1 MKKKLIHGI
10 LIETIGVF
18 EMTELDQLIAHRKTA
33 KASLRN
39 IDNKGTECILDAIAK
54 QKWIYFKNKPSI
66 VMDRD
71 TGIVWNHNDG
81 EMPFSQNRSF
91 YSKVELEHALE
102 MEELDGVTG
111 WEVPSVEECGMIAV
125 ENSFTTKA
133 LEYTGFTHFSVM
145 TKEGFALLRD
155 SSVSLTK
162 PREDGSGHLLIR
174 STALTTPDYVEK
186 VSPYNLQLNEKSKLQ
201 MTLDLFVQHELFP
214 EFNDG
219 EANEQFKLYFVRKP
233 ELMARLDRN
242 NEKMATVEAEYI
254 LAQEN
259 MMFSSTFDDR
269 RITAPFNFDE
279 IARSPLAYSRA
290 VQRLTDG
297 FLGKITFFEK
307 NNKKSVDD
315 FVALTQELRG
325 NFDPSPYLSPAEN
338 NLLSSRQLLFQ
349 KHFVLNMTE
358 IRAHLLS
365 IQKQGKMLED
375 RIESALFEENSLEV
389 LALVEEEKR
398 VSFKFLV
405 ENISNSVR
413 SGLQKIE
420 FYQAEEE
427 FIRSSLFMWKSWSE
441 NYILF
446 RKTANKKMRV
456 ACAEVV
462 VDENLVSQWL
472 DNWQKN
478 RYAIEKTLTPLV
490 EFTLKGKLL
499 RREKGEH
506 SIVEKIF
513 AWLTAYRDA
522 VDQFY
527 LATQVGIYVKT
538 KSSPSGSSHMD
549 VQRVREFYKVTAQ
562 FFEKYSDIIFQC
574 DGNEER
580 CFMLN
585 LTRDLF
591 FRPVDESYELVKQLQ
606 QSPQIAEFV
615 EELTQLKQHNMETY
629 LTTQVAYD
637 AECKKVDEKFDI
649 FLYKIQ
655 KELEDNNAPKF
666 DTKLV

>member
-1 MKKKLIHGI
+1 
-10 LIETIGVF
+10 
-18 EMTELDQLIAHRKTA
+18 MTELDQLIAHRKTA
-33 KASLRN
+33 KASLRQ
-39 IDNKGTECILDAIAK
+39 IDGKGTECILDAIAK

-102 MEELDGVTG
+102 MEELDGVSQ
-111 WEVPSVEECGMIAV
+111 WEVPTVDECGTIAV
-125 ENSFTTKA
+125 EDSFTTKA

-145 TKEGFALLRD
+145 TKEGLALLRD
-155 SSVSLTK
+155 SSVSLTR

-174 STALTTPDYVEK
+174 STALTYPDYAEK
-186 VSPYNLQLNEKSKLQ
+186 VSPYNLQLSEKSKLQ
-201 MTLDLFVQHELFP
+201 LTLDLFVEHDLFP
-214 EFNDG
+214 EFNDS

-242 NEKMATVEAEYI
+242 HEKLATVEAEYL

-290 VQRLTDG
+290 VQQLTDG
-297 FLGKITFFEK
+297 FIEKLTFFEK
-307 NNKKSVDD
+307 NNQKSVED

-325 NFDPSPYLSPAEN
+325 SFEHSTYLSPAEN
-338 NLLSSRQLLFQ
+338 NLLASRQLFFQ
-349 KHFVLNMTE
+349 KNFLLNMKE
-358 IRAHLLS
+358 IRSHLLS
-365 IQKQGKMLED
+365 IKKQGKMLED
-375 RIESALFEENSLEV
+375 RIEAALFEDTSLEI
-389 LALVEEEKR
+389 LALIEEEKR

-413 SGLQKIE
+413 GGLQKIE
-420 FYQAEEE
+420 FYQTEPE
-427 FIRSSLFMWKSWSE
+427 FIQSALFMWKSWSE
-441 NYILF
+441 DYILF
-446 RKTANKKMRV
+446 RKTANKKMSA
-456 ACAEVV
+456 ACTEAAVEQ
-462 VDENLVSQWL
+462 ELINQWL
-472 DNWQKN
+472 DQWQKN
-478 RYAIEKTLTPLV
+478 RYAIEKTLIPLI

-527 LATQVGIYVKT
+527 QVTQVGIYVKN
-538 KSSPSGSSHMD
+538 KSTSSGRSHMN
-549 VQRVREFYKVTAQ
+549 VQRVRAFYKVTAQ
-562 FFEKYSDIIFQC
+562 FFEKYTEIIFQC
-574 DGNEER
+574 IGNEDR
-580 CFMLN
+580 SFLLN

-591 FRPVDESYELVKQLQ
+591 FRPVDESYELVKQLEN
-606 QSPQIAEFV
+606 SPQVSELV
-615 EELTQLKQHNMETY
+615 EELTQLKQHNMATY
-629 LTTQVAYD
+629 LTTQAAYA
-637 AECKKVDEKFDI
+637 AESKKVDEKFDI

-655 KELEDNNAPKF
+655 KELEESHIPKI
-666 DTKLV
+666 DTKLI